1 MYTTLT
7 IHSKQSPTGRILIW
21 NKAMVAISE
30 SDNSKYLTLKN
41 LTSGSSN
48 SSTSNPPSCG
58 SDCCNIDGV
67 HYTRDQVTKCDTAS
81 CTVGR

>member
-1 MYTTLT
+1 MKSDL
-7 IHSKQSPTGRILIW
+7 KQSSGYCKSDKNSILIHFW
-21 NKAMVAISE
+21 HK
-30 SDNSKYLTLKN
+30 

-67 HYTRDQVTKCDTAS
+67 LYTRDQVTKCDTAS